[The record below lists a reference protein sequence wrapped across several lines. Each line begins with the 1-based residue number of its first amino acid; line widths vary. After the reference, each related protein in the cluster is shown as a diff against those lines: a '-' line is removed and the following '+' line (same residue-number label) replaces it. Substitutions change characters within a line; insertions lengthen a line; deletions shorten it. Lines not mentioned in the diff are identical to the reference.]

1 MNQKHLW
8 NDGWEFAKTPLGV
21 TSWEGL
27 SFSPVE
33 IPHDWLIEDS
43 TKLYEDSI
51 GWYRKR
57 FSLDRDENSHVAL
70 YFEGV
75 YMDSTLYVNG
85 LEAGQWKYGYSSFE
99 HEITPFLKKGTNE
112 VILKVVHQSPNSR
125 WYSGAGIYR
134 DVYLMTR
141 GQAYIPTHGI
151 YVTVRQDEREWL
163 IEIETELVQG
173 NPAWEATKTKQEE
186 TAIFAEREG
195 SPQSNLELEHRLL
208 YHGRCI
214 ATSKR
219 PLLPLMN
226 RDTQQF
232 RVQNPLLWSPDTP
245 HLYTLETRLLDSTG
259 QCIEVQRNS
268 IGFRTLNFDPEKGL
282 FVNGVPL
289 KLHGTCEHHDLGA
302 LGAAFNKEAMRY
314 RLGLLKKMGVNAIRT
329 AHNMCAP
336 ALMDLADEMGFFI
349 LSEAFDM
356 WERPKTSYDY
366 ARFFPQWYAKDVA
379 SWIRRDRNHPSL
391 LMWSIGNEIY
401 DTHADQ
407 RGQEL
412 TWLLLQEVRR
422 HDPKGNAPVTIGSN
436 FMPWENAQKCAD
448 ILTYAG
454 YNYAEKYYQE
464 HHRRYPHWVIYG
476 SETASVVQSRG
487 VYHFPYECTILAE
500 VDQQCSA
507 LGNSPT
513 SWGARSHEACI
524 AADRDTPFSL
534 GMFIWSGFDYIGE
547 PTPYHTKNS
556 YFGQIDTAAFPKDSY
571 YIYQAAWTDYK
582 RAPMIHIFPYWDWN
596 PGQLIDVR
604 VCSNAPRI
612 ALYCNGRCIGTKD
625 IDHHQGTDQVATWK
639 IPYEPGELVALAY
652 DETGRCIARAVR
664 RSFGDPARIIL
675 SPSKPYLEADGRDLL
690 FVTISMEDAAGNPVE
705 NASNR
710 VMVEVTGAGRLIGLD
725 NGDSTDYDSY
735 KGTSRRL
742 FNGKLMALVG
752 ATKEVGPL
760 TIRVHSPGLEAATI
774 TLTAVPSEKQDLC
787 HYNVIA
793 RNSPRPIHTGNEE
806 EIPLRKIELLL
817 LDGNQNLTPES
828 PEATLEARLYPAN
841 TSYQDLSWSVVT
853 ASGIETPLAKIDPQG
868 NRAIVRPRGDGEFRV
883 RCMSTN
889 GTNTVRLISQLEFTA
904 RGFGKLHKDPYQ
916 FISAG
921 LYDDSN
927 GDLGPGN
934 EQGIATARDSM
945 TIVGYRYL
953 DFGSHGSDTIM
964 LPIFTLNDEAYH
976 LEVWDGHPQKPGST
990 LLGDLVYQKK
1000 SIWNVYQEETYRLK
1014 RRLRGLQSLYFVTT
1028 AKMHIKGFVFEKQ
1041 NRTFTTIRA
1050 LDYDELYGDSFR
1062 LAEQGIEEIGNNVT
1076 ITFTELLF
1084 EETLPRSITI
1094 YGRSRTDKNSIHLRF
1109 SDGLETAVQ
1118 LVEFTH
1124 TQDYG
1129 EETFPLAELP
1139 SSFRGKKL
1147 NLSFVFLPGS
1157 SFDFGWFRFNP

>member
-1 MNQKHLW
+1 AH
-8 NDGWEFAKTPLGV
+8 T
-21 TSWEGL
+21 
-27 SFSPVE
+27 
-33 IPHDWLIEDS
+33 
-43 TKLYEDSI
+43 
-51 GWYRKR
+51 
-57 FSLDRDENSHVAL
+57 AL

-85 LEAGQWKYGYSSFE
+85 TEAGQWKYGYSSFE
-99 HEITPFLKKGTNE
+99 HEVTPFLKPGNNE
-112 VILKVVHQSPNSR
+112 VVLKVVHQSPNSR

-134 DVYLMTR
+134 DVYLISR
-141 GQAYIPTHGI
+141 GNRYIPTHGI
-151 YVTVRQDEREWL
+151 YLAVRQKEGEWI
-163 IEIETELVQG
+163 IEIETELIQELAQEG
-173 NPAWEATKTKQEE
+173 NL
-186 TAIFAEREG
+186 R
-195 SPQSNLELEHRLL
+195 LEHHLL
-208 YHGRCI
+208 YHGALL
-214 ATSKR
+214 ATAR
-219 PLLPLMN
+219 REILPSMD
-226 RDTQQF
+226 RDIQHL
-232 RVQNPLLWSPDTP
+232 RVRNPLLWSPETP
-245 HLYTLETRLLDSTG
+245 HLYTLETFLFDKEGHL
-259 QCIEVQRNS
+259 IEKHHNPV
-268 IGFRTLNFDPEKGL
+268 GFRTLTFDPQRGF
-282 FVNGVPL
+282 FVNGVPY
-289 KLHGTCEHHDLGA
+289 KLQGTCEHHDLGA
-302 LGAAFNKEAMRY
+302 LGAAFNREAMRH
-314 RLGLLKKMGVNAIRT
+314 RLTLLKAMGVNAIRT
-329 AHNMCAP
+329 AHNMPAP

-366 ARFFPQWYAKDVA
+366 ARFFPQWYAQDVA

-407 RGQEL
+407 RGQEI

-454 YNYAEKYYQE
+454 YNYAKKYYQE
-464 HHRRYPHWVIYG
+464 HHNRYPHWIIYG

-513 SWGARSHEACI
+513 SWGARSYEACI
-524 AADRDTPFSL
+524 AADRDTTFSL

-556 YFGQIDTAAFPKDSY
+556 YFGQLDTATFPKDSY

-612 ALYCNGRCIGTKD
+612 ALYCNGRLIGTKD
-625 IDHHQGTDQVATWK
+625 IDHHHGSNQVGTWK

-652 DETGRCIARAVR
+652 DEKGHCIARAVR

-675 SPSKPYLEADGRDLL
+675 SPSKSYLEADGRDII

-705 NASNR
+705 NATNR
-710 VMVEVTGAGRLIGLD
+710 VTVAISGAGRLIGLD

-742 FNGKLMALVG
+742 FNGKLMALIG
-752 ATKEVGPL
+752 ATKETGPL
-760 TIRVHSPGLEAATI
+760 TIKVSSPGLEVATC
-774 TLTAVPSEKQDLC
+774 TLTAVPSGKQDLC
-787 HYNVIA
+787 NYDVIA
-793 RNSPRPIHTGNEE
+793 RNSPRPIVTGTAD
-806 EIPLRKIELLL
+806 EIPQRKIELLL
-817 LDGNQNLTPES
+817 VNGSQHLS
-828 PEATLEARLYPAN
+828 PDIPTAILEAHVYPLH
-841 TSYQDLSWSVVT
+841 TSYKDLFWSVVT
-853 ASGIETPLAKIDPQG
+853 ASGIETPLAQIEPQG

-889 GTNTVRLISQLEFTA
+889 GTDTVRLISQLEFTA
-904 RGFGKLHKDPYQ
+904 RGFGNLHKDPYH

-945 TIVGYRYL
+945 TIVGYKDI
-953 DFGSHGSDTIM
+953 DFGTHGSDTIT

-976 LEVWDGHPQKPGST
+976 LEVWDGHPEKPGST
-990 LLGDLVYQKK
+990 VVGKLVYQKK

-1041 NRTFTTIRA
+1041 NRTFTTISA
-1050 LDYDELYGDSFR
+1050 LEYDELYGDSFR
-1062 LAEQGIEEIGNNVT
+1062 LTNEGIEEIGNNVT
-1076 ITFTELLF
+1076 ITFRDLF
-1084 EETLPRSITI
+1084 FEGTLPQSITL
-1094 YGRSRTDKNSIHLRF
+1094 YGRSRTDKNSIHLRW
-1109 SDGLETAVQ
+1109 SDGKETMVQ
-1118 LVEFTH
+1118 LVDFTQQEF
-1124 TQDYG
+1124 G
-1129 EETFPLAELP
+1129 EQTVPLLELP
-1139 SSFRGKKL
+1139 MSFR
-1147 NLSFVFLPGS
+1147 NIPVSLSFVFLPGS
-1157 SFDFGWFRFNP
+1157 SFDFGWFRFNR